1 MGIRRFV
8 LVLFASAIAA
18 GAFASASSASAGPRP
33 SQTRRVS
40 QHRARRAA
48 KPVKPKVWTL
58 SEYSKGKLH
67 KLKAGASFYGLVY
80 ESSLA
85 LDQNREL
92 RGYKWQ
98 EQRGFSC
105 PDGAVY
111 GKVESNGVA
120 GPEIVIERVTGPLE
134 LEGRYCA
141 EASTEHSE
149 PTLENFEV
157 WIGGYMKL
165 TGFPARLKLEGS
177 EFGENRLSLTP
188 ASYFELQFEN
198 FHNSVKCNYFQIK
211 PMNGDVNPAK
221 PETAEQLTLQVAASL
236 SLETFTESCG
246 SLDFLDF
253 TIKAYVGEY
262 GPAMFASYG

>member
-48 KPVKPKVWTL
+48 KQVKPKVWTL

-92 RGYKWQ
+92 RGYKW
-98 EQRGFSC
+98 
-105 PDGAVY
+105 
-111 GKVESNGVA
+111 
-120 GPEIVIERVTGPLE
+120 
-134 LEGRYCA
+134 
-141 EASTEHSE
+141 
-149 PTLENFEV
+149 
-157 WIGGYMKL
+157 
-165 TGFPARLKLEGS
+165 
-177 EFGENRLSLTP
+177 
-188 ASYFELQFEN
+188 
-198 FHNSVKCNYFQIK
+198 
-211 PMNGDVNPAK
+211 
-221 PETAEQLTLQVAASL
+221 
-236 SLETFTESCG
+236 
-246 SLDFLDF
+246 
-253 TIKAYVGEY
+253 KAQ
-262 GPAMFASYG
+262 